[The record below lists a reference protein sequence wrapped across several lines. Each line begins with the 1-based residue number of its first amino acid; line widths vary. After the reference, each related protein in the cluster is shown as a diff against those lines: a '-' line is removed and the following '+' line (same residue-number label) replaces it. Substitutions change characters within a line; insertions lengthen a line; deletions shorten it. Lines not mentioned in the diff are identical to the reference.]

1 MCEPGL
7 AGRVARRASRRAL
20 ALAGLPGDLRAR
32 HMARLVHNL
41 VSAGRPQD
49 ARKLLGQAR
58 HAVRSAGDPDANFT
72 LAVSEALLDYA
83 SGSFGPALERIEAV
97 NRRRSELARA
107 GTRATGIP
115 VVDGSARRPRP
126 L

>member
-1 MCEPGL
+1 
-7 AGRVARRASRRAL
+7 
-20 ALAGLPGDLRAR
+20 
-32 HMARLVHNL
+32 VHNL

-58 HAVRSAGDPDANFT
+58 RAVRSACDPDATFT

-83 SGSFGPALERIEAV
+83 SGSFSPALERIEAV
-97 NRRRSELARA
+97 YRRRSELNEPVRELLASRLRDGGARC
-107 GTRATGIP
+107 
-115 VVDGSARRPRP
+115 PRP